1 MRMNQGLQARRGP
14 LYFGIVRP
22 ELLEEDPFLDDDSLL
37 ASERIRKE
45 RKPLFG
51 FLSAESEKRST
62 DLSSG
67 QVDPTGLSRANKI
80 GGR

>member
-1 MRMNQGLQARRGP
+1 MRMDQEFQARRGP

-22 ELLEEDPFLDDDSLL
+22 ELLEEDSFIEDDRLL
-37 ASERIRKE
+37 AGERSRKN

-51 FLSAESEKRST
+51 FLSAESQERPAE
-62 DLSSG
+62 LSSG
-67 QVDPTGLSRANKI
+67 QVDSTGLSRANKI